1 MPEPRV
7 SIGADNIGT
16 QTETARRNGRVGTR
30 LVSET
35 EAVRVWHIVL
45 EPGERLPAHC
55 HVLDYFWTATASGRA
70 RSQTP
75 DGRVVEVSYAEGDTK
90 HLAFSPGEFMI
101 HDLENV
107 GDTTLRFTTVEFKKS
122 ANKPLEI

>member
-1 MPEPRV
+1 MAEARV
-7 SIGADNIGT
+7 SIGADNAAA
-16 QTETARRNGRVGTR
+16 ETSSARRNGRVGTR

-35 EAVRVWHIVL
+35 DTVRVWHIVL
-45 EPGERLPAHC
+45 SPGERLPAHC
-55 HVLDYFWTATASGRA
+55 HVLDYFWTATAPGRA
-70 RSQTP
+70 RSHTP
-75 DGRVVEVSYAEGDTK
+75 DGRVVEVSYAEGETK
-90 HLAFSPGEFMI
+90 HLTFGPGEFMI

>member
-1 MPEPRV
+1 MPETRV
-7 SIGADNIGT
+7 TIEADTAATDTGS
-16 QTETARRNGRVGTR
+16 ARRNGRVGTR

-35 EAVRVWHIVL
+35 DTVRVWHIVL
-45 EPGERLPAHC
+45 EPGDRLPAHC
-55 HVLDYFWTATASGRA
+55 HVLDYFWTATAPGRA

-75 DGRVVEVSYAEGDTK
+75 DGRVVEVEYVEGDTR
-90 HLAFSPGEFMI
+90 HLAFGPGEFMI